1 MNNVFRITLVVIV
14 LAIVLQNHTIAQTY
28 PERYSIIISEIMAD
42 PTPVIGLPAAEYIEL
57 HNRSSNDHT
66 LSGWKIKIGNTV
78 KALPNFSIEG
88 GGYCVIIADKY
99 REEYAFIDSQLVTLS
114 SLSITDGGQSI
125 ILYNSD
131 NRVIHSVVFKKD
143 WHTESIKQDGGWSLE
158 MIDTDLPCAGKE
170 NWNSSTD
177 ESGGTP
183 GRSNSIAQMR
193 EDAVAPALSHVTL
206 IDSATLR
213 IFFTEPIQ
221 PDLPIPNELFTITPT
236 LSIEHITEVEPYFT
250 AFDIVLTEQP
260 HPNVQYSL
268 SVAGEISDCSGIIV
282 PLGNALPFGIPY
294 RPQAGDLIIN
304 EILSHPISGTDA
316 DFVEFFNKSSH
327 IIDLK
332 ELKIGSG
339 GDTLPSKAIVINGGG
354 WQLMPHQ
361 YVAVCKDKSATLQQ
375 YYCPDSRL
383 LIDCD
388 TLPSFANSS
397 GVVFLTT
404 RDLRCIDRVAYS
416 DEMHYSGLLNTE
428 GVSLERVCIDCES
441 QDIGNWHSAASSVGY
456 ATPGYRNSQFTNEL
470 PHDNIDII
478 PEVFSPN
485 NDGFDDFTNIHLRF
499 QQADNRLTITIF
511 NQQGVAVRHLVN
523 NDLCGTEASY
533 RWDGTDDNQQVVL
546 HGMYIAI
553 IQWWN
558 ANGKTKKIKRVVSIW

>member
-57 HNRSSNDHT
+57 HNRSSSSLT

-158 MIDTDLPCAGKE
+158 MIDTELPCAGRE

-183 GRSNSIAQMR
+183 GRSNSIAQTL
-193 EDAVAPALSHVTL
+193 DDVVAPELSH
-206 IDSATLR
+206 ATLLDSTTIR
-213 IFFTEPIQ
+213 IFFTEPVL
-221 PDLPIPNELFTITPT
+221 PNHPIPNELFMLAPAIP
-236 LSIEHITEVEPYFT
+236 IERILEVEPHFN
-250 AFDIVLTEQP
+250 ALDIFLTEP
-260 HPNVQYSL
+260 LHPNVHYTL
-268 SVAGEISDCSGIIV
+268 SVAGELPDCSG
-282 PLGNALPFGIPY
+282 NALAIGSSLPIGIPQP
-294 RPQAGDLIIN
+294 PQPGDLIIN
-304 EILSHPISGTDA
+304 EILSHPFNGTDA
-316 DFVEFFNKSSH
+316 DFIEIFNRSSH

-332 ELKIGSG
+332 DIKIGSG
-339 GDTLPSKAIVINGGG
+339 GDTLPSKAVIINGNG
-354 WQLMPHQ
+354 WQLFPQQ
-361 YVAVCKDKSATLQQ
+361 YAVVCKDKSSTLSQ
-375 YYCPDSRL
+375 YYCPDSKL
-383 LIDCD
+383 LIDSD
-388 TLPSFANSS
+388 SLPAYANSS
-397 GVVFLTT
+397 GIVFLTT
-404 RDLRCIDRVAYS
+404 RDLRCLDRVAYD
-416 DEMHYSGLLNTE
+416 DEMHHSGLLSTE
-428 GVSLERVCIDCES
+428 GISLERICTECES
-441 QDIGNWHSAASSVGY
+441 QDVGNWHSAASSVGY
-456 ATPGYRNSQFTNEL
+456 ATPGYRNSQANVERS
-470 PHDNIDII
+470 HDDIDIS

-485 NDGFDDFTNIHLRF
+485 NDGFDDYANIFLRF
-499 QQADNRLTITIF
+499 QQPGNRLSVNLY
-511 NQQGVAVRHLVN
+511 NQQGFIVRHLVN
-523 NDLCGTEASY
+523 NDLCGTEACY
-533 RWDGTDDNQQVVL
+533 QWDGTDDNQQVVL